1 MTEKSCANQN
11 IVLNATPYEIDKI
24 VESIEKSY
32 NIAKKSLLR
41 MHKSLLTNDILLS
54 AKMHKSEFLNSKM
67 RLCVC

>member
-41 MHKSLLTNDILLS
+41 MHKSLP
-54 AKMHKSEFLNSKM
+54 K
-67 RLCVC
+67 